1 MRNRYRAAVA
11 AERPTGP
18 PSSSDE
24 RALEQTQT
32 RLTKAE
38 RDVMRLAAERDRIA
52 LRLWRDG
59 LPQAEIA
66 ERLDR
71 ADRRAG
77 GGGISY
83 AATQKRLW
91 RTSNGHL
98 AG

>member
-1 MRNRYRAAVA
+1 VA

-18 PSSSDE
+18 PSSTDE
-24 RALEQTQT
+24 RALEQVQS
-32 RLTKAE
+32 RLTRAE
-38 RDVMRLAAERDRIA
+38 LDVERLAAERDRIA
-52 LRLWRDG
+52 LRLWHAG

-91 RTSNGHL
+91 RSNNGL
-98 AG
+98 TTG